1 MYGGNLYGI
10 LDIHV
15 HYGFTYSVLYD
26 FLRVATFQ
34 ENTERNELCIRIPNK
49 KVNDE

>member
-10 LDIHV
+10 LDIHAN
-15 HYGFTYSVLYD
+15 YGFTYSVHYD

-34 ENTERNELCIRIPNK
+34 ENTEKN
-49 KVNDE
+49 